1 MHPTRRWLGLVLLL
15 GLAAPAVWSADQAP
29 PSAAEARQEAQAK
42 DVELLADAYRLAE
55 FAETHK
61 APEAYVAAG
70 SLIRKLKALTKGQID
85 QLDAKPEVL
94 DENDKP
100 VKGAKVETQKSESLD
115 DIAQG
120 FFDSASALGLELKLG
135 PEVEALMKA
144 AKARNYDRGAR
155 GAVGGPKWFTRA
167 LGPKQKHVYTIAFDT
182 LTIASVGFQ
191 SSATTRCKMQIG
203 GYTHFNQVVRVGNY
217 TWKPK
222 EDRGPVKIY
231 TITVHNPHNSPVVY
245 KLFTNCKRIP

>member
-1 MHPTRRWLGLVLLL
+1 MNRTLCWLELVAVLGLVGSAALL
-15 GLAAPAVWSADQAP
+15 SAQAP
-29 PSAAEARQEAQAK
+29 QSAAEAKQEAQAK

-70 SLIRKLKALTKGQID
+70 SMILKLRALTKGEIG

-94 DENDKP
+94 DENEKL
-100 VKGAKVETQKSESLD
+100 VKGAKVETQKPETLD

-120 FFDSASALGLELKLG
+120 FFGSASALALELTISK
-135 PEVEALMKA
+135 EVETLIRA

-155 GAVGGPKWFTRA
+155 GAVGGPKWFA
-167 LGPKQKHVYTIAFDT
+167 CPLGPKQTHVYNIPFDT
-182 LTIASVGFQ
+182 YSIGSIGFQ
-191 SSATTRCKMQIG
+191 ASATTRCKMQIG
-203 GYTHFNQVVRVGNY
+203 SYVHFNQVVRVGQY

-222 EDRGPVKIY
+222 EDRGPVKNY
-231 TITVHNPHNSPVVY
+231 VITVHNPHNSPVTY
-245 KLFTNCKRIP
+245 KLFTN